1 MSRFAALIVPIGF
14 VLAACSGGSPSGPSS
29 VTDAGTGSGTVIT
42 GAVLGAGGG
51 SGSTGST
58 TAATGPASAIVVTIV
73 GTSISATVDAKGQFT
88 LTNVPGGTLQ
98 LQFTGPNLSGTLTLT
113 NVQAGQTIELSIEVI
128 AGGVALDGER
138 RSTGSEEQVEGRI
151 ESLTPGGGG
160 GTLVVAGRT
169 VTIDADT
176 QILQGNQA
184 LTFTSL
190 QVGQRVHVKGQP
202 GVSDLVASVVMLQN
216 TTVDIPVN
224 VNGIVAGMTG
234 TNVDF
239 AFMVDGR
246 AVEGDSLTEF
256 FGGSV
261 FADLVDGARVEVKG
275 QQRNGFVYATRI
287 HVNREDDDDEDED
300 EDDDQTSVSGILTAI
315 GPPAATPVL
324 TVGGKTVR
332 TTAATEVLHHSD
344 TLTFAA
350 LEAGMRVVAHGTLQP
365 DGSLLAAWVRIVGND

>member
-1 MSRFAALIVPIGF
+1 LARAAAVIVPISF
-14 VLAACSGGSPSGPSS
+14 MLAACSGGSPAGPSS
-29 VTDAGTGSGTVIT
+29 ATDAGAGSGTVIT
-42 GAVLGAGGG
+42 GAVLGAGSG

-58 TAATGPASAIVVTIV
+58 TAATGPAASIVVTIV
-73 GTSISATVDAKGQFT
+73 GTSISAIVDAKGQFT

-98 LQFTGPNLSGTLTLT
+98 LQFTGPNVNGILTLT
-113 NVQAGQTIELSIEVI
+113 NVQAGQTIELAIDI
-128 AGGVALDGER
+128 TGGGVALEGER

-151 ESLTPGGGG
+151 ESLTSGGGG
-160 GTLVVAGRT
+160 GTLVVGGRT
-169 VTIDADT
+169 VTVDADT
-176 QILQGNQA
+176 QILQGSQA
-184 LTFTSL
+184 LAFSAL

-202 GVSDLVASVVMLQN
+202 GVSALLATVVMLQN
-216 TTVDIPVN
+216 TNVDVPVN
-224 VNGIVAGMTG
+224 LNGIVTGLTG

-246 AVEGDSLTEF
+246 AVEGDAITEF

-261 FADLVDGARVEVKG
+261 FADLVNGARVEVKG
-275 QQRNGFVYATRI
+275 QQRDGFVYATRI
-287 HVNREDDDDEDED
+287 HVNREDDDEDDED

-324 TVGGKTVR
+324 TVGGQTVR
-332 TTAATEVLHHSD
+332 TTATTDVLRQSD

-350 LEAGMRVVAHGTLQP
+350 LQVGMRVVAHGTPQP

>member
-1 MSRFAALIVPIGF
+1 LSRIAALVVPISF
-14 VLAACSGGSPSGPSS
+14 MLAACSGGSPAGPSS
-29 VTDAGTGSGTVIT
+29 VTDAGAGSGTVIT

-51 SGSTGST
+51 AGSTGSTGST
-58 TAATGPASAIVVTIV
+58 TAATGPASSIVVTIV

-98 LQFTGPNLSGTLTLT
+98 LQFTGPNVNGILTLT
-113 NVQAGQTIELSIEVI
+113 NIQAGQTIELAIDITS
-128 AGGVALDGER
+128 GGVALEGER
-138 RSTGSEEQVEGRI
+138 RSTGSEEQVEGRV
-151 ESLTPGGGG
+151 ESLTPAGGG

-169 VTIDADT
+169 VTVDADT

-184 LTFTSL
+184 LTFAAL

-202 GVSDLVASVVMLQN
+202 GVTALLANVVMLQN
-216 TTVDIPVN
+216 TNVDIPVN
-224 VNGIVAGMTG
+224 LNGMVTGMTG

-239 AFMVDGR
+239 AFVVDGR
-246 AVEGDSLTEF
+246 AVEGDTLTEF

-287 HVNREDDDDEDED
+287 HVNRDDDDEDED
-300 EDDDQTSVSGILTAI
+300 EDQASFSGILTAI
-315 GPPAATPVL
+315 GPPVATPVL

-332 TTAATEVLHHSD
+332 TTATTEVLHQSD

-350 LEAGMRVVAHGTLQP
+350 LQVGMRVVAHGTPQP
-365 DGSLLAAWVRIVGND
+365 DGSLLAVWVRIVGNH